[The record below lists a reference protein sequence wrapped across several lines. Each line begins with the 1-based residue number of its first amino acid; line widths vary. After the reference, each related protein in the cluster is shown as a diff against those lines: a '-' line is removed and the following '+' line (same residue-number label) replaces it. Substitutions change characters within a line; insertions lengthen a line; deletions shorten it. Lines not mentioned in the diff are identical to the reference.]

1 MSTMTKRNRRNP
13 QTVLTNVLVH
23 ILLGVLAFIWVMPIF
38 WIILTSFRAEKGSYV
53 STFFPKNYTLNNYT
67 KLLTDRTVLNF
78 PKMFTNTLIIAI
90 CVCLVSTFL
99 VLSVAYSLSRMR
111 FKFRKPYMNL
121 AMILGLF
128 PGFMAMIAQ
137 YYILKSMGLTEGAMI
152 RLALIIVYSASAGM
166 GFQISKGYFDTIPK
180 SIDEAAIIDGASQ
193 WQVFTR
199 ITMPLARPI
208 VIYTVLTSFIGPWVD
223 FIFASV
229 ICGANSSQYT
239 VAIGLWNM
247 LQQEYIHQW
256 YTCFAAGAVLVSIP
270 IAILFIFV
278 QRFYVEGL
286 SGAVKG

>member
-13 QTVLTNVLVH
+13 HTVLTNVLVH

-53 STFFPKNYTLNNYT
+53 STFFPKNYTLNNYI

-278 QRFYVEGL
+278 QRFYVEGM